1 MSSKAYQ
8 HEDLWFRGMIKDE
21 FIKYITN
28 YFAQHVSRALETLE
42 YSWRHV
48 RLYGGVEYET
58 FEAMLSSNLV
68 P

>member
-1 MSSKAYQ
+1 
-8 HEDLWFRGMIKDE
+8 MIKDE